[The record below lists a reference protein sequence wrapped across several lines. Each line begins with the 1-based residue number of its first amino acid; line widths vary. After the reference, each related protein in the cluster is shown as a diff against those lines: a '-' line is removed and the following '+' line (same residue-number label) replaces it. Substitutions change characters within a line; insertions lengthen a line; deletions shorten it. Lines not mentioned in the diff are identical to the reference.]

1 MSLPIFAFQVDY
13 SLGADVFV
21 GASLFATTAG
31 YLIVRGKPGSAPTAY
46 PERNRDILLSKLLGV
61 FGIVGC
67 LLLLLDAQSRGTVLS
82 VAYLLDNLNSIRAAG
97 FEALESPGSGTP
109 TALVGSLLAPC
120 SLLSVIA
127 AARFGRL
134 GGRWFVALG
143 AANFILVGIV
153 GLLVYAGR
161 STLFF
166 AAFLVLIS
174 LYIGGKRILALRL
187 KTLLIAGAA
196 VAGVWYFSVSWVET
210 RQGSF
215 SPERTLAVTQRAQY
229 KSWIAPIARSDHA
242 VGVGL
247 VSLGYFAS
255 PLPTLAFYLQQGSVP
270 GPFWGRYSF
279 PLPARA
285 AETVIGTEAPRRWID
300 VRHEVFAPLEGAG
313 YFGNVYATWLR
324 DLVIDFGYVGAVLF
338 CALFGAFMAWARNA
352 FERTGAVHYHWLQ
365 VLACF
370 TLGFGAFAGVLFF
383 AFVSVPF
390 IVAVAIA
397 IWSAMLQPTSGGRK
411 RGWTAARYRASAD
424 VRR

>member
-1 MSLPIFAFQVDY
+1 
-13 SLGADVFV
+13 
-21 GASLFATTAG
+21 
-31 YLIVRGKPGSAPTAY
+31 
-46 PERNRDILLSKLLGV
+46 
-61 FGIVGC
+61 
-67 LLLLLDAQSRGTVLS
+67 
-82 VAYLLDNLNSIRAAG
+82 
-97 FEALESPGSGTP
+97 
-109 TALVGSLLAPC
+109 
-120 SLLSVIA
+120 
-127 AARFGRL
+127 
-134 GGRWFVALG
+134 
-143 AANFILVGIV
+143 
-153 GLLVYAGR
+153 
-161 STLFF
+161 
-166 AAFLVLIS
+166 
-174 LYIGGKRILALRL
+174 
-187 KTLLIAGAA
+187 
-196 VAGVWYFSVSWVET
+196 
-210 RQGSF
+210 
-215 SPERTLAVTQRAQY
+215 
-229 KSWIAPIARSDHA
+229 

-285 AETVIGTEAPRRWID
+285 AETVTGTEAPLRWID

-324 DLVIDFGYVGAVLF
+324 DLVTDFGYVGAVLF

-397 IWSAMLQPTSGGRK
+397 IWSAMLEPTSVGQK
-411 RGWTAARYRASAD
+411 RRWAAARHRASAD